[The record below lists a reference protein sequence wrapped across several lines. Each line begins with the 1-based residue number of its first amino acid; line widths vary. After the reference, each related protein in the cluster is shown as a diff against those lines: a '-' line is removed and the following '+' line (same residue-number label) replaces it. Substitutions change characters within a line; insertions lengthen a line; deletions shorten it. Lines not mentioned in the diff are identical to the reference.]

1 MQIEIWRGLLT
12 GKAATNTQWT
22 RELTFM
28 DSASFAATVFAR
40 QFATVFNGSFQSFL
54 IQLYNQLPMY
64 VFNGLWSGRGEREPV
79 LLFYGQ
85 PFPPFKAVFIHW
97 NLHVL
102 LCSEQRCTFCIMDG
116 KQNKS
121 HKPANM
127 QVKTYGQGF
136 ATWLLQL
143 DKRSGSVMAQLP
155 SENWK
160 CFLNASNPRSD
171 GMQMSQPQHLNRTQ
185 CK

>member
-102 LCSEQRCTFCIMDG
+102 LCSEQRCTFCIVDVSKTKATSLQTCKSKHMG
-116 KQNKS
+116 KGLQPGCCSLIN
-121 HKPANM
+121 ALDLL
-127 QVKTYGQGF
+127 
-136 ATWLLQL
+136 WLNCHL
-143 DKRSGSVMAQLP
+143 KIG
-155 SENWK
+155 
-160 CFLNASNPRSD
+160 NASSMQAIHAQMACKCHNPSI
-171 GMQMSQPQHLNRTQ
+171 
-185 CK
+185 